1 MLSQDDMDAVKT
13 RHGITMLTHDPDH
26 FVASARG
33 FQVSTTGEG
42 GAIAALLER
51 LYGLRVEGIATGDG
65 VGGFVAILSEN
76 DMVRGHT
83 KPTYLEALADLAA
96 ERFAAA
102 MNIAPA
108 R

>member
-1 MLSQDDMDAVKT
+1 MLSQDAMDAVKT

-65 VGGFVAILSEN
+65 VGGFVAILSAN
-76 DMVRGHT
+76 DMARGHT
-83 KPTYLEALADLAA
+83 KPTYLEALVDLAA
-96 ERFAAA
+96 DGAFAGTGT
-102 MNIAPA
+102 APGS
-108 R
+108 